1 MPNVPD
7 WAIGVV
13 SILGGVGVLALLIE
27 IGDAVR
33 RRLLGPGHARE
44 VRGPH
49 TVIGMHVGTGQP
61 ETGVQPEALDDLQ
74 RRVAELEER
83 LDFAERLLARQREA
97 ERVLPPKA

>member
-33 RRLLGPGHARE
+33 RRLLGPGQARE

-61 ETGVQPEALDDLQ
+61 EPGVQPEALDDLQ